1 MITIPINIIN
11 GRNERGE
18 ITIDTTE
25 IQRIVRNYYEQL
37 YAKKFENLGEV
48 DRFLEKY
55 NLPKLNEGEAENMN
69 RPIIADEIETV
80 IKKLLTHKSPGPE
93 DFTRRILQNI

>member
-1 MITIPINIIN
+1 MT
-11 GRNERGE
+11 
-18 ITIDTTE
+18 TDTTDV
-25 IQRIVRNYYEQL
+25 QSSVRNYYKEL
-37 YAKKFENLGEV
+37 CAKNFENLGEI
-48 DRFLEKY
+48 DIFLEKY